1 MCQACSWAPLTVISA
16 LHRSRAPGRG
26 LAPLFSWRAS
36 EVQRGRATRPRMLSL
51 RGRRQRSAAVGRRM
65 ERAGL
70 ISRLLQG
77 EGDFRKL
84 TPLMR
89 TSQTIPTQGRHP
101 GREDLLPSSLIAAGA
116 GSCGTH
122 LGSGGEAPGRGR
134 QPLRALRGSLSDLG
148 KKMSVVCL
156 AGHGVRVDPHQ
167 ESGRLS
173 GPGCIWKSF

>member
-1 MCQACSWAPLTVISA
+1 MEKLIAATLYCAFKMCQACSWAPLTVISA
-16 LHRSRAPGRG
+16 LHGSRPPRRG
-26 LAPLFSWRAS
+26 LAPLFSRRAS
-36 EVQRGRATRPRMLSL
+36 EEVQRGRATHPRMLSL

-101 GREDLLPSSLIAAGA
+101 SREDLLPSFLIAAGA

-122 LGSGGEAPGRGR
+122 LGSRGEAPGRGR
-134 QPLRALRGSLSDLG
+134 QLL
-148 KKMSVVCL
+148 
-156 AGHGVRVDPHQ
+156 
-167 ESGRLS
+167 
-173 GPGCIWKSF
+173 